1 MSLLL
6 SKYASYLLILLLALV
21 VSSYSA
27 HVESQN
33 TCVSY
38 QDVLTFLESAA
49 LDYFPNKEENATELF
64 PMSPCNGVVIEEAT
78 IDELQEAMEEGSLTS
93 VELLWCYLERIH
105 QIEEYVK
112 YVYHDDDDINDCP
125 FIEYASRG

>member
-6 SKYASYLLILLLALV
+6 YASSLLILFLALV
-21 VSSYSA
+21 SSSYSA
-27 HVESQN
+27 YVNSRN

-49 LDYFPNKEENATELF
+49 LDYFPNKEEDATELF
-64 PMSPCNGVVIEEAT
+64 PMSPCNGVTIEDAT

-105 QIEEYVK
+105 QVEEYVT
-112 YVYHDDDDINDCP
+112 YVCHHDDDDIDNCH
-125 FIEYASRG
+125 FLKHASPD